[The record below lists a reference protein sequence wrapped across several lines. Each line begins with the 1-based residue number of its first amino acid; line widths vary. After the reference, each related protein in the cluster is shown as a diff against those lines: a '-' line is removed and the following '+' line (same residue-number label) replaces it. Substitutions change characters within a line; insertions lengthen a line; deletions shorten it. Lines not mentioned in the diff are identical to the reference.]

1 MNANEYPVHGSI
13 GMTRGSVLRIENG
26 RDLLLYV
33 WEGGI
38 WVTQQGDPRD
48 RYVAAGEWFR
58 LDRNGLAVASALRR
72 STMAITAPA
81 PELYA
86 ERITLSRGGSR
97 VAEVLYAAATAKSS
111 PMARLRRFWTGL
123 FAPHAR
129 PTTAAL

>member
-13 GMTRGSVLRIENG
+13 GMTRGSVLRIEDG

-33 WEGGI
+33 WEGSL

-48 RYVAAGEWFR
+48 RYVGAGEWFR

-72 STMAITAPA
+72 TRMTITAPA

-86 ERITLSRGGSR
+86 ERVTLSRSGSR
-97 VAEVLYAAATAKSS
+97 VAEVLYSAAAAKASLG
-111 PMARLRRFWTGL
+111 ARLQRFWGGL

>member
-13 GMTRGSVLRIENG
+13 GMTRGSVLRIEDG
-26 RDLLLYV
+26 RDLLLYI
-33 WEGGI
+33 WEGGV

-48 RYVAAGEWFR
+48 RYVAAGQWLR

-72 STMAITAPA
+72 TTLTITAPA

-86 ERITLSRGGSR
+86 ERITLSRSGSR
-97 VAEVLYAAATAKSS
+97 VAEVLYSAAAAKVSLA
-111 PMARLRRFWTGL
+111 ARLQRFWGGL

-129 PTTAAL
+129 STTAAL

>member
-1 MNANEYPVHGSI
+1 MHANEYPVHGSI
-13 GMTRGSVLRIENG
+13 AMTRGSVLRIEDG

-38 WVTQQGDPRD
+38 WLTQQGDARD
-48 RYVAAGEWFR
+48 RTIAAGEWFR

-72 STMAITAPA
+72 TTMTITAPA

-86 ERITLSRGGSR
+86 ERIALARSGTA
-97 VAEVLYAAATAKSS
+97 VVQELYSAAAANA
-111 PMARLRRFWTGL
+111 PVMARLRRFWSGL
-123 FAPHAR
+123 FVPHAR

>member
-13 GMTRGSVLRIENG
+13 GMTRGSVLRIEDG
-26 RDLLLYV
+26 RDLLLYI

-48 RYVAAGEWFR
+48 RYVAAGQWFR

-72 STMAITAPA
+72 TTLTITAPA

-86 ERITLSRGGSR
+86 ERVTLSRSGSR
-97 VAEVLYAAATAKSS
+97 VAEVLYCAASAKASLG
-111 PMARLRRFWTGL
+111 ARLQRFWGRL

-129 PTTAAL
+129 ATTAAL

>member
-13 GMTRGSVLRIENG
+13 AMTRGSVLRIEDG

-38 WVTQQGDPRD
+38 WLTQQGDPRD
-48 RYVAAGEWFR
+48 RHVAAGEWFR
-58 LDRNGLAVASALRR
+58 LDRNGLAVASALSR
-72 STMAITAPA
+72 TALTITAPA

-86 ERITLSRGGSR
+86 ERITLSPSGST
-97 VAEVLYAAATAKSS
+97 VAHVLYSAAQAQA
-111 PMARLRRFWTGL
+111 PVMARLRRFWSGL
-123 FAPHAR
+123 FAAHAR